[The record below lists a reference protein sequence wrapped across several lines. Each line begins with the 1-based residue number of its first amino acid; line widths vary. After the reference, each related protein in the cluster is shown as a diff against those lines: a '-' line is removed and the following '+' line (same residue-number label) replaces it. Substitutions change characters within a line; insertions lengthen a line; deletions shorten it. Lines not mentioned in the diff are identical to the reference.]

1 MDRKATLE
9 APCRRACP
17 AGVDVPRY
25 VRLTGKGRFDEALAV
40 VREKIPFPSV
50 CGHICFRPCEAAC
63 RLKGLGGAIPIRGLK
78 RFVSERDTGLWRE
91 KSRIATGTGKK
102 VAVIGAGPAGLTAA
116 YYLVKQGHSVTL
128 FDSSPEPGG
137 KMRSAVFE
145 YGLPEEVLDAEI
157 KEIIGTGIEIFTNR
171 EVQSLDEFQDKG
183 CDAVLVATGAHR
195 PLKTEGERSEDPEV
209 NRSFGLTLGKG
220 SRIKIERKTLA
231 TGRKGIF
238 ACGDAV
244 SGPSGPSSAIR
255 AIASGRKAAVQVDL
269 YLGGNGIIDEA
280 LAPREQEVE
289 ANYPWVSI
297 GERASIP
304 SNISED
310 SGNEVAEH
318 TPAFIEEIAVR
329 QAKRCLMCDLPIKV
343 DAAKCCGCLI
353 CEMRCSLIHKNA
365 FVPSEAYIRIQR
377 VGRQETEYE
386 LSFTSECDSCGIC
399 ARYCPYGALTR

>member
-25 VRLTGKGRFDEALAV
+25 VRLIGKGRFDEALAV

-63 RLKGLGGAIPIRGLK
+63 RLKDLGGAIPIRDLK

-91 KSRIATGTGKK
+91 KTRIAPNTGKK

-128 FDSSPEPGG
+128 FESSPELGG
-137 KMRSAVFE
+137 KMRSAVSE
-145 YGLPEEVLDAEI
+145 YGLPGEVLDAEI
-157 KEIIGTGIEIFTNR
+157 KEIIGIGIEIKTNR
-171 EVQSLDEFQDKG
+171 AVRSPDDLLRKGFSAVFVAIGADRSLKIG
-183 CDAVLVATGAHR
+183 KHGA
-195 PLKTEGERSEDPEV
+195 SEID
-209 NRSFGLTLGKG
+209 STLGLSLGKG
-220 SRIKIERKTLA
+220 GGIKADRKTLA
-231 TGRKGIF
+231 TGKRGVY
-238 ACGDAV
+238 AGGDAV
-244 SGPSGPSSAIR
+244 RGPSGPPFVIK
-255 AIASGRKAAVQVDL
+255 AIASGRKAAVQIDL
-269 YLGGNGIIDEA
+269 YLGGNGIINEA
-280 LAPREQEVE
+280 LTPREQDVE

-304 SNISED
+304 SHISED

-318 TPAFIEEIAVR
+318 TPAFIKEIAVR

-365 FVPSEAYIRIQR
+365 FFPAEAYIRIQR